1 MALNAKVFTAL
12 LHIFACLFL
21 DILEISNGSQGN
33 MDCLKSI
40 KNSLEDPHRY
50 LKDSWDF
57 SNNTEG
63 FVWKFYGI
71 NCCHPDGNEVLSIQL
86 SNRGL
91 RGQFPRGIKNCSSLT
106 RLNLS
111 SNELL
116 GPLPLDIA
124 KLVLFVSSLDLVSIW
139 LSLV

>member
-1 MALNAKVFTAL
+1 MCFLAKQMALNDKVFTAL

-40 KNSLEDPHRY
+40 KNSLEDPQRY

-63 FVWKFYGI
+63 FV
-71 NCCHPDGNEVLSIQL
+71 
-86 SNRGL
+86 
-91 RGQFPRGIKNCSSLT
+91 
-106 RLNLS
+106 
-111 SNELL
+111 
-116 GPLPLDIA
+116 
-124 KLVLFVSSLDLVSIW
+124 
-139 LSLV
+139 

>member
-1 MALNAKVFTAL
+1 MALNDKVFTAL

-57 SNNTEG
+57 SKIPKVSFEN
-63 FVWKFYGI
+63 FM
-71 NCCHPDGNEVLSIQL
+71 
-86 SNRGL
+86 
-91 RGQFPRGIKNCSSLT
+91 
-106 RLNLS
+106 
-111 SNELL
+111 EL
-116 GPLPLDIA
+116 IA
-124 KLVLFVSSLDLVSIW
+124 GTLMGMRS
-139 LSLV
+139 